1 MGKVVDVS
9 LETASADTISDRL
22 SHLFV
27 SPISQEL
34 ATITKE
40 SFRDLT
46 VALAAIL
53 RVPFVSLGNEWSSLF
68 SQSRTPTSE
77 VLPKLTVVNENA
89 LSEKM
94 GRTYE
99 SRDIQCILW
108 PPA

>member
-9 LETASADTISDRL
+9 LETASADTISDGL

-46 VALAAIL
+46 VALVAIL

-77 VLPKLTVVNENA
+77 VLPKHACDGSVTHPSGLQFPLHSPST
-89 LSEKM
+89 SE
-94 GRTYE
+94 
-99 SRDIQCILW
+99 S
-108 PPA
+108 